1 MKIIINISLLLFT
14 TVFLHAQNSG
24 QITVNV
30 NDIKSEIEAPVY
42 FMLFNNKDGFPREKD
57 KAAFVGKVQKT
68 SSTVSYTFDSIPEGT
83 YAVAVFLDENKNGKI
98 DTKLI
103 PMPKEP
109 VGASN
114 LEKMSRPSFKK
125 SAFTFSGDTKTIN
138 IKFINE

>member
-1 MKIIINISLLLFT
+1 MKIIINISLFLFT
-14 TVFLHAQNSG
+14 TVVLQAQNGG

-30 NDIKSEIEAPVY
+30 SDIKSKVEAPVY
-42 FMLFNNKDGFPREKD
+42 FMLFDSKNGFPRFKD
-57 KAAFVGKVQKT
+57 KAAYVGRVEKT
-68 SSTVSYTFDSIPEGT
+68 SSSVSYTFTSIPEGT
-83 YAVAVFLDENKNGKI
+83 YAVSVFLDENKNGKI

-114 LEKMSRPSFKK
+114 LEKMSRPNFDK
-125 SAFTFSGDTKTIN
+125 SAFTFSGETKTIN